1 MKKPRLLIL
10 LAASLLL
17 FCLAG
22 CSAHSLNAA
31 GTVYDL
37 CQRNLNDESFA
48 ELCDR
53 TLAPAAL
60 DGFFDGIV
68 DAGGQYVVIPDGAAI
83 YRTLEGG
90 APVLDESTN
99 CIGVYAGTNK
109 LHINA
114 QGYAMVVYD
123 AEKDTYRVI
132 DLVLQPV
139 E

>member
-10 LAASLLL
+10 LAAALLL
-17 FCLAG
+17 LNLAG
-22 CSAHSLNAA
+22 CGPHSLNAA
-31 GTVYDL
+31 GTVHEL
-37 CQRNLNDESFA
+37 CKRNLNGESFA
-48 ELCDR
+48 ELCDQ
-53 TLAPAAL
+53 TLSPDVL
-60 DGFFDGIV
+60 DGFFDGVI

-90 APVLDESTN
+90 DPSLDENTL
-99 CIGVYAGTNK
+99 CVGVYAGTNK

-114 QGYAMVVYD
+114 QGYAMVRYD
-123 AEKDTYRVI
+123 PGSEACRVT

>member
-10 LAASLLL
+10 LAAALLL
-17 FCLAG
+17 LGLAG
-22 CSAHSLNAA
+22 CSPHSLSAA
-31 GTVYDL
+31 GTVHDL
-37 CQRNLNDESFA
+37 CQRNLNGESFA

-53 TLAPAAL
+53 TLAPTAL
-60 DGFFDGIV
+60 NSFFDGV
-68 DAGGQYVVIPDGAAI
+68 FEAGGQYVVIPDGAAI

-90 APVLDESTN
+90 DPSLDENT
-99 CIGVYAGTNK
+99 CCVGVYAGTSD

-114 QGYAMVVYD
+114 QGYAMVTCD
-123 AEKDTYRVI
+123 SASADYRVT

>member
-1 MKKPRLLIL
+1 MKKLKLPILIL
-10 LAASLLL
+10 CALLL

-37 CQRNLNDESFA
+37 CQRNLNDENFA
-48 ELCDR
+48 DLCDR

-68 DAGGQYVVIPDGAAI
+68 DAGGQYVVVPDGGAI

-90 APVLDESTN
+90 APVLDESTI
-99 CIGVYAGTNK
+99 CIGVYAGTNS

-123 AEKDTYRVI
+123 AETDAYRVVN
-132 DLVLQPV
+132 LVLQPV

>member
-1 MKKPRLLIL
+1 MKKLKLPILIL
-10 LAASLLL
+10 CALLL

-48 ELCDR
+48 ELCDS
-53 TLAPAAL
+53 TLATTAL
-60 DGFFDGIV
+60 EGFFDGIV
-68 DAGGQYVVIPDGAAI
+68 DAGGQYVVVPDGSAI
-83 YRTLEGG
+83 YRSLEGS
-90 APVLDESTN
+90 APVLDESTS
-99 CIGVYAGTNK
+99 CIGVYAGTNS

-123 AEKDTYRVI
+123 AETDAYRVVTLI
-132 DLVLQPV
+132 LQPV

>member
-1 MKKPRLLIL
+1 MKKLKLPIL
-10 LAASLLL
+10 FLCALLL

-37 CQRNLNDESFA
+37 CQRNLNDEDFG
-48 ELCDR
+48 ELCDDAL
-53 TLAPAAL
+53 TSAAL
-60 DGFFDGIV
+60 SNFFDGIV
-68 DAGGQYVVIPDGAAI
+68 EAGGQYVDVPDGSSI
-83 YRTLEGG
+83 YRTLEGSE
-90 APVLDESTN
+90 PMLDESTS
-99 CIGVYAGTNK
+99 CVGVYAGTTK

-123 AEKDTYRVI
+123 AENDAYRIVN
-132 DLVLQPV
+132 LVLQPV

>member
-10 LAASLLL
+10 FAAALLL
-17 FCLAG
+17 LNLAG
-22 CSAHSLNAA
+22 CGPHSLNAA

-48 ELCDR
+48 ELCDK

-90 APVLDESTN
+90 DPSLDENTI
-99 CIGVYAGTNK
+99 CVGVYAGTSEM
-109 LHINA
+109 HINA
-114 QGYAMVVYD
+114 QGYAMVICD
-123 AEKDTYRVI
+123 SASAAYRVT

>member
-10 LAASLLL
+10 FAAALLL
-17 FCLAG
+17 LGLAG
-22 CSAHSLNAA
+22 CGPHSLNAA

-48 ELCDR
+48 ELCDS
-53 TLAPAAL
+53 TLATTAL
-60 DGFFDGIV
+60 EGFFDGIV

-83 YRTLEGG
+83 YRALEGG
-90 APVLDESTN
+90 DPVLDEFTS
-99 CIGVYAGTNK
+99 CVGVYAGTSD

-114 QGYAMVVYD
+114 QGYAMVRYD
-123 AEKDTYRVI
+123 PGSEACRVTA
-132 DLVLQPV
+132 LMLQPV